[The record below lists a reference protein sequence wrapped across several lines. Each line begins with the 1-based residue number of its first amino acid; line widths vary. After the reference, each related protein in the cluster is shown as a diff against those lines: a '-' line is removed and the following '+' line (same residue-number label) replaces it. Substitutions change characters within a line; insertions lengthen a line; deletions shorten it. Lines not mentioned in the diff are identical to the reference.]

1 MSEIITNK
9 LTGKTA
15 AGDVTITSEG
25 GSATMQLQQGVAKFW
40 INVNTSTFVVADS
53 LNNSS
58 NTDNGL
64 GLATHSFTNSM
75 NNSGYNFNVNRNGST
90 NSTNGF
96 IAESNSE
103 STSSISTSAKYI
115 DSNSV
120 NLGDASRLSVSIRG
134 DLA

>member
-1 MSEIITNK
+1 MSTVITDN
-9 LTGKTA
+9 LTGKTS

-40 INVNTSTFVVADS
+40 IKINTGSFTVADS

-58 NTDNGL
+58 NTDDGS
-64 GLATHSFTNSM
+64 GLATLSFTNSM
-75 NNSGYNFNVNRNGST
+75 NNANYNFQADRNGNT
-90 NSTNGF
+90 GSTNGF
-96 IAESNSE
+96 IAESTSE
-103 STSSISTSAKYI
+103 STSSISTSTKYI

-120 NLGDASRLSVSIRG
+120 NLGDASALSVSIRG